1 MVDSS
6 LVLKGQTIAYTLYCL
21 VIILVMG
28 WFALARDQGKK
39 RYGKAKAVL
48 HFCRFPDGAGG
59 IIAHH
64 YLQHH
69 SMDTG

>member
-28 WFALARDQGKK
+28 RFALHVTRGKSGTVK
-39 RYGKAKAVL
+39 PRLFYTFVGFLTAL
-48 HFCRFPDGAGG
+48 G
-59 IIAHH
+59 
-64 YLQHH
+64 
-69 SMDTG
+69 